1 MSSGIKLRDL
11 GLPSSQIF
19 EMNRDTLCTLREQL
33 DEIQAKHSH
42 TAMDMVQNSL
52 NNQSRSEALR
62 RWKENREAIAK
73 VKADAM
79 NYLAENL

>member
-1 MSSGIKLRDL
+1 
-11 GLPSSQIF
+11 
-19 EMNRDTLCTLREQL
+19 MNRDTLCTLREQL

-42 TAMDMVQNSL
+42 TVMDMVQNSL